1 MHCFKWQSLK
11 NAFNIFT
18 ILFSCKTL
26 KSFIACQFFIIQP
39 RISNLTRISK
49 FFFEFSSNHFYF
61 KPSNMAL
68 SILGVCERRAQ
79 AERCTIVRLPGTF
92 LTFSDR
98 TIHANWSLLF
108 GRPRVYGAF
117 WLFEVLKVGS
127 FCVKNSIQTLTNS
140 IPASI
145 NYKCH
150 LVQHQKV
157 HLLDIF
163 YCS

>member
-79 AERCTIVRLPGTF
+79 AEKVYNCAASGNFPHF
-92 LTFSDR
+92 
-98 TIHANWSLLF
+98 F
-108 GRPRVYGAF
+108 GP
-117 WLFEVLKVGS
+117 
-127 FCVKNSIQTLTNS
+127 
-140 IPASI
+140 
-145 NYKCH
+145 NY
-150 LVQHQKV
+150 
-157 HLLDIF
+157 
-163 YCS
+163 SR